1 MKKITQERIRQ
12 IVADA
17 IADGTTA
24 GVSILV
30 RKNGEELFYDEQGYA
45 NIEGKKPIQR
55 DTIFRLYSM
64 TKIMTSISAMILM
77 EQGKLDLVQP
87 VAELLPGY
95 DKLRVENNGAIMEAQ
110 MPMRVLDLLNMTS
123 GFTYG
128 DEKTIGGRQTLAYIE
143 ECEKR
148 MFTENAVTTQEFA
161 EHLGSIPLAFEPDS
175 SWCYSLS
182 ADVLGAVI
190 EKAGGMRLG
199 DFMKNYIFHP
209 LGMKDTDFWV
219 PEEKQSRLAASY
231 ESLGNG
237 EILPYEG
244 NHLIIDNRMRE
255 RPSFESGG
263 AGLVSTIDDYAR
275 LAQMLL
281 NDGQLDG
288 VRIMAP
294 QTARFLRSGDL
305 SDRQKLAQRNWEGLT
320 GFTYSH
326 LMRRCL
332 DPGQASGLARKDEYG
347 WDGWLGCYF
356 ANFPN
361 EQVTLLL
368 MQQRKDSG
376 VIPLTRKI
384 RNVLLSDD
392 TLFDSDPAKRG
403 SS

>member
-1 MKKITQERIRQ
+1 MKKITQERIWQ

-199 DFMKNYIFHP
+199 DFMKNYIFDP

-305 SDRQKLAQRNWEGLT
+305 SDRQKLDQRNWEGLT

>member
-1 MKKITQERIRQ
+1 MKEIVKERIRK

-24 GVSILV
+24 GVNILV
-30 RKNGEELFYDEQGYA
+30 RKNGEEIFYDEQGYA
-45 NIEGKKPIQR
+45 NIERKEPIRR
-55 DTIFRLYSM
+55 DTIFRQYSM
-64 TKIMTSISAMILM
+64 SKIMTCLSAMILM

-87 VAELLPGY
+87 IAELLPGY
-95 DKLRVENNGAIMEAQ
+95 DKLKVEKNGKIMEAE
-110 MPMRVLDLLNMTS
+110 MPLRVLDLLNMTS

-128 DEKTIGGRQTLAYIE
+128 DEKTIGGRQTLAYLD
-143 ECEKR
+143 ECEKK
-148 MFTENAVTTQEFA
+148 MFTKDAVTTLEFA

-190 EKAGGMRLG
+190 EKVSGMRLG
-199 DFMKNYIFHP
+199 DFMKQNIFEP

-219 PEEKQSRLAASY
+219 PKEKQSRLATSY
-231 ESLGNG
+231 EDLGG
-237 EILPYEG
+237 GKIIPYEG
-244 NHLIIDNRMRE
+244 NYLIIDNWMRE
-255 RPSFESGG
+255 RPAFESGG

-281 NDGQLDG
+281 NDGELDG
-288 VRIMAP
+288 VRIISP
-294 QTARFLRSGDL
+294 QTAWFMRSGDL
-305 SDRQKLAQRNWEGLT
+305 SDAQKLEQRKWEGLT

-361 EQVTLLL
+361 EQMTLLL
-368 MQQRKDSG
+368 MQQRKDTG
-376 VIPLTRKI
+376 VIPMTRKI
-384 RNVLLSDD
+384 RNVLLSDE
-392 TLFDSDPAKRG
+392 TLV
-403 SS
+403 

>member
-1 MKKITQERIRQ
+1 MKEITQERIRQ

-17 IADGTTA
+17 IAGGTTA

-30 RKNGEELFYDEQGYA
+30 RKNGKEIFYDEQGYA
-45 NIEGKKPIQR
+45 NMERKEPIQR
-55 DTIFRLYSM
+55 DTIFRMYSM
-64 TKIMTSISAMILM
+64 SKIATVISAMILM
-77 EQGKLDLVQP
+77 EQGKLDVVQP
-87 VAELLPGY
+87 VAELIPGY
-95 DKLRVENNGAIMEAQ
+95 DNLMVEEDGKIRKAQ

-123 GFTYG
+123 GLTYG
-128 DEKTIGGRQTLAYIE
+128 DENTVAGRQVLAYLD
-143 ECEKR
+143 ECEKK
-148 MFTENAVTTQEFA
+148 MFTEDAVTTMSFA
-161 EHLGSIPLAFEPDS
+161 EQLGSIPLAFEPDS

-190 EKAGGMRLG
+190 EKVSGMRLG
-199 DFMKNYIFHP
+199 DFMKKYIFEP

-219 PEEKQSRLAASY
+219 PEEKQKRLATSY
-231 ESLGNG
+231 EDLGNG
-237 EILPYEG
+237 QIIPYAG
-244 NHLIIDNRMRE
+244 NYLIIDNWMRE
-255 RPSFESGG
+255 RPPFESGG

-281 NDGQLDG
+281 NDGELDG
-288 VRIMAP
+288 VRILSP
-294 QTARFLRSGDL
+294 RTAWFLRSGDL
-305 SDRQKLAQRNWEGLT
+305 TDQQKLAQRKWEGLT

-361 EQVTLLL
+361 EQMTLLL

-376 VIPLTRKI
+376 VIPMTRKI
-384 RNVLLSDD
+384 RNVLLSDE
-392 TLFDSDPAKRG
+392 TL
-403 SS
+403 